1 MATPANSLNRRLS
14 TFVGSNAR
22 AGSCYAIKA
31 MSGQNSSS
39 SESDSRVVNFPHGR
53 PAARPAGTPPNPF
66 ETLGKY
72 EGGREEPSD
81 YRHRMLVNA
90 AAFIF
95 VVALIGAG
103 LWLADTMAAMRKNQD
118 CVLSGRR
125 GCTPVEVNRD
135 RW

>member
-1 MATPANSLNRRLS
+1 MNT
-14 TFVGSNAR
+14 
-22 AGSCYAIKA
+22 
-31 MSGQNSSS
+31 QNSSP
-39 SESDSRVVNFPHGR
+39 SEPDDRVVNFPRGR
-53 PAARPAGTPPNPF
+53 STARPLGKPPGAIEPL
-66 ETLGKY
+66 TKY

-81 YRHRMLVNA
+81 YRHRMIVNA

-103 LWLADTMAAMRKNQD
+103 LWLADTMASMRKNQD

-125 GCTPVEVNRD
+125 GCTPVEVNRE

>member
-1 MATPANSLNRRLS
+1 MN
-14 TFVGSNAR
+14 
-22 AGSCYAIKA
+22 
-31 MSGQNSSS
+31 GQNSSS
-39 SESDSRVVNFPHGR
+39 SEPDSRVVSFPQGR
-53 PAARPAGTPPNPF
+53 PVARPPGKPAAPV
-66 ETLGKY
+66 ETLAKY

-81 YRHRMLVNA
+81 YRHRMIVNV

-103 LWLADTMAAMRKNQD
+103 LWLADTMASMRKNQD

-125 GCTPVEVNRD
+125 GCTPVEVNRE